1 MGSMGLLSTVGLRW
15 RIMDAMYELM
25 IRLLIASGLLA
36 LFIWNPYPLQYLE
49 LKSYDTLIMSTE
61 PVQNENILIVDLD
74 EDLIKAYEGYP
85 LPRSLYAELITKTN
99 AIPGITVLM
108 PDPDIRGK
116 ENDLTLSNAMM
127 EVPTVLASA
136 ASTQSSKESLHVG
149 TAQLGGDPLPWLY
162 EYPGIL
168 RTESTLEL
176 SRKGLGLITAT
187 PEIDGVTR
195 RIPLVVNVQ
204 SKLYPAFALELLRLA
219 VNDPS
224 YQLKTTQE
232 GISWIRVPSYPLM
245 NTDANARIFLD
256 WNTNF
261 YKQTGLEFLT
271 NPIDAPFVI
280 FGVTAEG
287 VVNPTPTPAG
297 VKYPHEIQANI
308 LHNLINGSAPSTP
321 TWAGGSELL
330 GALLAISIIAVTASY
345 IWVSLPTLV
354 ILIAGLIYGA
364 WYAFQSSYLIDVSGI
379 ILISFLFW
387 SIESFRNFITQY
399 LLRLQIKQQFGTYVS
414 PDLVKKLQE
423 DPTLLRLGG
432 ETKRLTF
439 LFSDIRGF
447 TPISEKYQ
455 KDPQGLTKLIN
466 RFLDNQTEII
476 LKHGGTID
484 KYMGDC
490 IMAFWNAPLDIDDQE
505 RKATECVLEMREALG
520 ELNEKLKEEN
530 LDQINTGA
538 GINTGLCV
546 VGNFGSSSRFD
557 YSVLGDAVNL
567 AARLES
573 SCKNYDVDLVI
584 SEHSLVD
591 GYDYEFLDEVTV
603 KGKSEPVKIYTI
615 RK

>member
-1 MGSMGLLSTVGLRW
+1 MIGLL
-15 RIMDAMYELM
+15 
-25 IRLLIASGLLA
+25 
-36 LFIWNPYPLQYLE
+36 IWNPGIMQRVE
-49 LKSYDTLIMSTE
+49 LIGYDYLIMNTE
-61 PVQNENILIVDLD
+61 PVQNDNILIVDID
-74 EDLIKAYEGYP
+74 EETVSTYGGWP
-85 LPRSLYAELITKTN
+85 VPRSYYGD
-99 AIPGITVLM
+99 AIMATQAVAGITVLM
-108 PDPDIRGK
+108 PNKDLRGSIQD
-116 ENDLTLSNAMM
+116 EYFTRRLA
-127 EVPTVLASA
+127 VRPTVLASA
-136 ASTQSSKESLHVG
+136 ASTQVTGTNPHVG
-149 TAQLGGDPLPWLY
+149 TAQLGEDPTPWLY
-162 EYPGIL
+162 QYPGIIP
-168 RTESTLEL
+168 TEPTLE
-176 SRKGLGLITAT
+176 SKAKGLGVVTAT

-204 SKLYPAFALELLRLA
+204 SKPYPAFALELLRLA
-219 VNDPS
+219 VSDPS

-232 GISWIRVPSYPLM
+232 GIDWIRVPSYPLM
-245 NTDANARIFLD
+245 STDANGRIFLD
-256 WNTNF
+256 WSTTF
-261 YKQTGLEFLT
+261 YKQTAAEYMT
-271 NPIDAPFVI
+271 DPIAAPFVI

-297 VKYPHEIQANI
+297 LKYPHEIQANI

-321 TWAGGSELL
+321 TWAKGAELF
-330 GALLAISIIAVTASY
+330 ALVLSLLLVAVTVSSVY
-345 IWVSLPTLV
+345 ISAPVIFILV
-354 ILIAGLIYGA
+354 GGLMFGA
-364 WYAFQSSYLIDVSGI
+364 WYSFQSSYLFDVTGI
-379 ILISFLFW
+379 ILLSFLFW
-387 SIESFRNFITQY
+387 TIETFRNFITQY

-490 IMAFWNAPLDIDDQE
+490 IMAFWNAPLDIEDQE
-505 RKATECVLEMREALG
+505 RKATECVLEMRKALG

-538 GINTGLCV
+538 GINSGLCV

-584 SEHSLVD
+584 SEYSLVD

>member
-1 MGSMGLLSTVGLRW
+1 MDELYEHMILRIAIALGLLG
-15 RIMDAMYELM
+15 
-25 IRLLIASGLLA
+25 

-74 EDLIKAYEGYP
+74 ENLVKAYEGYP
-85 LPRSLYAELITKTN
+85 LPRNLYAELITKTN
-99 AIPGITVLM
+99 AVPGITVLM
-108 PDPDIRGK
+108 PDSDIRGK
-116 ENDLTLSNAMM
+116 ENDLTLSSAMM
-127 EVPTVLASA
+127 KVPTVLASA

-204 SKLYPAFALELLRLA
+204 SRLYPAFALELLRLA
-219 VNDPS
+219 VKDPS
-224 YQLKTTQE
+224 YQLKTTPE
-232 GISWIRVPSYPLM
+232 GIDWIRVPSYPLM

-297 VKYPHEIQANI
+297 LKYPHEIQANI

-321 TWAGGSELL
+321 TWATGAELL
-330 GALLAISIIAVTASY
+330 GLLIALLLLSFTTRSLYFSVPGLALIIGGSLAVS
-345 IWVSLPTLV
+345 WF
-354 ILIAGLIYGA
+354 
-364 WYAFQSSYLIDVSGI
+364 AFQSSYLFDVSGI

-414 PDLVKKLQE
+414 PDLVKKLQD

-432 ETKRLTF
+432 ETQRLTF

-455 KDPQGLTKLIN
+455 QDPQGLTKLIN
-466 RFLDNQTEII
+466 RFLDNQTKII
-476 LKHGGTID
+476 LKHGGTVD

-490 IMAFWNAPLDIDDQE
+490 IMAFWGAPVKDWWHRENAINC
-505 RKATECVLEMREALG
+505 ALEMREALG
-520 ELNEKLKEEN
+520 ELNEKLKEEG

-557 YSVLGDAVNL
+557 YSVLGDSVNL

-573 SCKNYDVDLVI
+573 SCKTYDTDLII
-584 SEHSLVD
+584 SEYSKVGKH
-591 GYDYEFLDEVTV
+591 DYEFLDEVTV